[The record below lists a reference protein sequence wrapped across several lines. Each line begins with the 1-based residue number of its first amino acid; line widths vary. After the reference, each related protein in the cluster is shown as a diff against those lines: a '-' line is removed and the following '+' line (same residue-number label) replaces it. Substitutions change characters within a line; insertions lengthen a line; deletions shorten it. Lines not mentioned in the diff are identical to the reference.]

1 MENAR
6 RRGRL
11 WDLAAW
17 LYLLGTGV
25 AALFSVGWS
34 GMPIENGERD
44 TSTAGLLVLLGMVAL
59 LTACAM
65 ARAFW
70 RGDTMLAQAL
80 LAVSLVSLVIWA
92 LIVSTL

>member
-1 MENAR
+1 MESAR
-6 RRGRL
+6 PRGLL

-44 TSTAGLLVLLGMVAL
+44 TSTAGLLVLLGIVAL

>member
-6 RRGRL
+6 RRGLL

-25 AALFSVGWS
+25 AALFSVGRS
-34 GMPIENGERD
+34 GMPMENGERD

-59 LTACAM
+59 LTACEG
-65 ARAFW
+65 ARV
-70 RGDTMLAQAL
+70 LAR
-80 LAVSLVSLVIWA
+80 
-92 LIVSTL
+92 

>member
-1 MENAR
+1 
-6 RRGRL
+6 
-11 WDLAAW
+11 
-17 LYLLGTGV
+17 
-25 AALFSVGWS
+25 
-34 GMPIENGERD
+34 MPIENGERD

-70 RGDTMLAQAL
+70 RGDSMPAQAL

>member
-1 MENAR
+1 MESAR
-6 RRGRL
+6 PRGLL

-17 LYLLGTGV
+17 LYLLATGV

-34 GMPIENGERD
+34 GMPIENGESD

-70 RGDTMLAQAL
+70 RGDTMLAHAF

>member
-1 MENAR
+1 
-6 RRGRL
+6 
-11 WDLAAW
+11 
-17 LYLLGTGV
+17 V

>member
-1 MENAR
+1 
-6 RRGRL
+6 
-11 WDLAAW
+11 
-17 LYLLGTGV
+17 
-25 AALFSVGWS
+25 
-34 GMPIENGERD
+34 MPIENGEGD
-44 TSTAGLLVLLGMVAL
+44 TSTAGLLVLLGIVAL